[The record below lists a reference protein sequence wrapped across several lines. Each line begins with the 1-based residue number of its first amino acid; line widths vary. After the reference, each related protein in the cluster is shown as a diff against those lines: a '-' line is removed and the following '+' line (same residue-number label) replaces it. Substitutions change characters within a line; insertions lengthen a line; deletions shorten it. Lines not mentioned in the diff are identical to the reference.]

1 MERTIFPHKLGGRIA
16 AIPSKSQAH
25 RLLICA
31 ALADEPTALTCPEG
45 SQDIEATVRCLTAFG
60 AAIRRTETG
69 YAVQSAQAPERAEAD
84 CGESGST
91 LRFLL
96 PVAAAL
102 GIDTTF
108 CLHGRLA
115 ARPLSPLWEELE
127 AHGCALSRPTSDTV
141 RCTGRLTGGVFRLA
155 GNISSQ
161 FISGLLLAL
170 PMTGTDSEL
179 VLTTPLESAGYVD
192 MTLDALR
199 RFGVRVECTQN
210 GWRIPAGAR
219 YASCGA
225 AEVEGDWSN
234 AAFWLAAGALS
245 DGGVA
250 VTGLDLSSAQG
261 DRSILAALSCF
272 GARVA
277 RRGGT
282 ARVTKDRPRATTL
295 DVSDFPD
302 LVPPLAAV
310 AALCPGTTRLT
321 HAGRLRLKESD
332 RLETVSTTLRA
343 LGADARAEGDDLV
356 IVGRESLLGGEVDS
370 ANDHRIAMMAAV
382 AATRATGDVTIR
394 GAECVSKSYPAFFE
408 DYELLGGSVTRKG
421 DEHAL

>member
-1 MERTIFPHKLGGRIA
+1 MRMERTIFPHKLGGRIA

-127 AHGCALSRPTSDTV
+127 AHGCALSRPASDTV

-234 AAFWLAAGALS
+234 AAFWLTAGAIS
-245 DGGVA
+245 SPVT
-250 VTGLDLSSAQG
+250 VTGLAPDSRQG
-261 DRSILAALSCF
+261 DRAAAAILARF
-272 GARVA
+272 GAEVSTEGDAVTVRPGRLRGIELNA
-277 RRGGT
+277 R
-282 ARVTKDRPRATTL
+282 DI
-295 DVSDFPD
+295 PD
-302 LVPPLAAV
+302 LVPPLAL
-310 AALCPGTTRLT
+310 AAACAEGTTRILG
-321 HAGRLRLKESD
+321 AERLRIKESD
-332 RLETVSTTLRA
+332 RLRSVAAALNA
-343 LGADARAEGDDLV
+343 LGGDVRVLPDGLEIHGGTLTGGTADAQ
-356 IVGRESLLGGEVDS
+356 
-370 ANDHRIAMMAAV
+370 NDHRIAMLAAV
-382 AATRATGDVTIR
+382 AASVCAEPVRVC
-394 GAECVSKSYPAFFE
+394 GAEAVNKSYPGFWKDFTQ
-408 DYELLGGSVTRKG
+408 LTKG
-421 DEHAL
+421 D

>member
-1 MERTIFPHKLGGRIA
+1 MRMERTIFPHKLGGRIA

-45 SQDIEATVRCLTAFG
+45 SQDIEATARCLTAFG

-234 AAFWLAAGALS
+234 AAFWLTAGAIS
-245 DGGVA
+245 SPVT
-250 VTGLDLSSAQG
+250 VTGLAPDSRQG
-261 DRSILAALSCF
+261 DRAAAAILARF
-272 GARVA
+272 GAEVSTEGDAVTVCPGRLRGIELNA
-277 RRGGT
+277 R
-282 ARVTKDRPRATTL
+282 DI
-295 DVSDFPD
+295 PD
-302 LVPPLAAV
+302 LVPPLAL
-310 AALCPGTTRLT
+310 AAACAEGTTRILG
-321 HAGRLRLKESD
+321 AERLRIKESD
-332 RLETVSTTLRA
+332 RLRSVAAALNA
-343 LGADARAEGDDLV
+343 LGGDVRVLPDGLEIHGGTLTGGTADAQ
-356 IVGRESLLGGEVDS
+356 
-370 ANDHRIAMMAAV
+370 NDHRIAMLAAV
-382 AATRATGDVTIR
+382 AASVCAEPVRVC
-394 GAECVSKSYPAFFE
+394 GAEAVNKSYPGFWKDFTQ
-408 DYELLGGSVTRKG
+408 LTKG
-421 DEHAL
+421 D

>member
-45 SQDIEATVRCLTAFG
+45 SQDIEATARCLTAFG

-234 AAFWLAAGALS
+234 AAFWLTAGAIS
-245 DGGVA
+245 SPVT
-250 VTGLDLSSAQG
+250 VTGLAPDSRQG
-261 DRSILAALSCF
+261 DRAAAAILARF
-272 GARVA
+272 GAEVSTEGDAVTVCPGRLRGIELNA
-277 RRGGT
+277 R
-282 ARVTKDRPRATTL
+282 DI
-295 DVSDFPD
+295 PD
-302 LVPPLAAV
+302 LVPPLAL
-310 AALCPGTTRLT
+310 AAACAEGTTRILG
-321 HAGRLRLKESD
+321 AERLRIKESD
-332 RLETVSTTLRA
+332 RLRSVAAALNA
-343 LGADARAEGDDLV
+343 LGGDVRVLPDGLEIHGGTLTGGTADAQ
-356 IVGRESLLGGEVDS
+356 
-370 ANDHRIAMMAAV
+370 NDHRIAMLAAV
-382 AATRATGDVTIR
+382 AASVCAEPVRVC
-394 GAECVSKSYPAFFE
+394 GAEAVNKSYPGFWKDFTQ
-408 DYELLGGSVTRKG
+408 LTKG
-421 DEHAL
+421 D

>member
-31 ALADEPTALTCPEG
+31 ALADEPAALTCPEG
-45 SQDIEATVRCLTAFG
+45 SQDIEATARCLTAFG
-60 AAIRRTETG
+60 AAIHRTETG
-69 YAVQSAQAPERAEAD
+69 YAVQPAQAPERAEAD

-108 CLHGRLA
+108 RLHGRLA

-127 AHGCALSRPTSDTV
+127 AHGCALSRPTPDTV

-170 PMTGTDSEL
+170 PLTGTDSEL

-199 RFGVRVECTQN
+199 RFGVRAECTQN

-234 AAFWLAAGALS
+234 AAFWLTAGAIS
-245 DGGVA
+245 SPVT
-250 VTGLDLSSAQG
+250 VTGLAPDSRQG
-261 DRSILAALSCF
+261 DRAAATILARF
-272 GARVA
+272 GAEVSTEGDAVTVRPGRLRGIELDA
-277 RRGGT
+277 R
-282 ARVTKDRPRATTL
+282 DI
-295 DVSDFPD
+295 PD
-302 LVPPLAAV
+302 LVPPLAL
-310 AALCPGTTRLT
+310 AAACAEGTTRILG
-321 HAGRLRLKESD
+321 AERLRIKESD
-332 RLETVSTTLRA
+332 RLRSVAAALNA
-343 LGADARAEGDDLV
+343 LGGDVRVLPDGLEIHGGTLTGGTADAQ
-356 IVGRESLLGGEVDS
+356 
-370 ANDHRIAMMAAV
+370 NDHRIAMLAAV
-382 AATRATGDVTIR
+382 AASVCAEPVRVC
-394 GAECVSKSYPAFFE
+394 GAEAVNKSYPGFWKDFTQ
-408 DYELLGGSVTRKG
+408 LTKG
-421 DEHAL
+421 D